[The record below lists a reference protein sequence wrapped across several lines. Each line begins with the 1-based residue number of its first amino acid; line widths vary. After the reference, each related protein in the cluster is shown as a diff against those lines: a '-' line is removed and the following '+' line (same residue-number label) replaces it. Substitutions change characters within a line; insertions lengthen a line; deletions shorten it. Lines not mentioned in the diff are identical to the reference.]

1 MSTTETGHWKKTACI
16 LCAVNCG
23 LEVQTSGERIVRIRG
38 DKANPVS
45 EGYLC
50 EKSQRMDYY
59 QNGADRIDSPMRR
72 RADGSYVR
80 IDWTTA
86 IGEIAARLKSIRD
99 QHGGDSILYYGG
111 GSQGNHLGATYA
123 DNALKAHWVDVPSGK
138 GHVHSRKWPGESLRE
153 WHERHGLLA

>member
-50 EKSQRMDYY
+50 EKSQRMAGDAHFEF
-59 QNGADRIDSPMRR
+59 GGHRLPIAGTSGPPSTPSRVAEGTPV
-72 RADGSYVR
+72 RAAAAPSR
-80 IDWTTA
+80 ETA
-86 IGEIAARLKSIRD
+86 ATHFEFAGHIVSNSERHSGELKSRD
-99 QHGGDSILYYGG
+99 M
-111 GSQGNHLGATYA
+111 
-123 DNALKAHWVDVPSGK
+123 NAS
-138 GHVHSRKWPGESLRE
+138 SL
-153 WHERHGLLA
+153 AC